1 MKNVKSLLA
10 IAVATLF
17 NTAQAAEIEVVA
29 ELDGTRPGNI
39 TVTKQGRTFLSMQ
52 PLDAPELRVV
62 ELM

>member
-52 PLDAPELRVV
+52 TP
-62 ELM
+62 